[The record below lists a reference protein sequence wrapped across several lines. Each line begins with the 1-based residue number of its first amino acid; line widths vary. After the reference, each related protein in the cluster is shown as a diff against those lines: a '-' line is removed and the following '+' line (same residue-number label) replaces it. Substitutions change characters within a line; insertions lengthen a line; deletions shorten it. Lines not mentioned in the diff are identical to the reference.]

1 MKRALA
7 SAALLVG
14 TLPAWADDHA
24 LLVGLQ
30 STDAAGLA
38 ALRQA
43 PGVRWWVEAGDVMVL
58 AGDAEAMRDALPA
71 GAILRDLGAL
81 DAGELALHARGCG
94 DSLTPIAEPLILHR
108 GPSYDLVRRPKSFSP
123 LSKLRDAVSI
133 AHLGAPEWLPVER
146 NSTVARLHRFDRAKG
161 APAANP
167 TVEAV
172 VARVD
177 AARWFATVA
186 TLAAWD
192 RSSYSPELTDAR
204 QWIAG
209 EFAGLGLSVS
219 EPFFNF
225 TYSGVPANVANV
237 IGRIDGVQFPEQWL
251 VVGGHYDSRNNVNGA
266 ASPSNTPGADD
277 NASGCSGV
285 IEAAR
290 AIVRYRPLRTVL
302 FMCYSGEEQG
312 LHGSAAHVAALSGA
326 GDLSRVQAMLNM
338 DMIGWSPDATIGVS
352 LGSLAGAA
360 NTQLVDLVADSAA
373 TYVPELTQVTTTFS
387 TCCSD
392 HMPYLNA
399 GRPALMSIHRGTTS
413 YPHYHQSSD
422 TPANLGPQAQT
433 VGGAIVKMNVAALAQ
448 LAGLDLI
455 FADGHDDDGDA
466 INGIADDR
474 APVRPM
480 LRPFERP
487 SM

>member
-1 MKRALA
+1 MNRALIY
-7 SAALLVG
+7 AALLVG
-14 TLPAWADDHA
+14 APPAWAADDA

-30 STDAAGLA
+30 HADAAGLA
-38 ALRQA
+38 ALKQA
-43 PGVRWWVEAGDVMVL
+43 PGVRWWVEAGDVLVL
-58 AGDAEAMRDALPA
+58 AGDAGAMRDALPA
-71 GAILRDLGAL
+71 AAILRDLGTL

-94 DSLTPIAEPLILHR
+94 DSLTPIAEPLILYR

-161 APAANP
+161 TLAANA

-177 AARWFATVA
+177 AARWFTTVE

-192 RSSYSPELTDAR
+192 RSSYSPELTNAR

-225 TYSGVPANVANV
+225 TYSGVPATVANV

-251 VVGGHYDSRNNVNGA
+251 VVGGHYDSRNNINGA

-312 LHGSAAHVAALSGA
+312 LHGSAAHVNALSGA

-360 NTQLVDLVADSAA
+360 NTQLVNLVADSAA
-373 TYVPELTQVTTTFS
+373 TYVPELTSVTTTFS

-422 TPANLGPQAQT
+422 TPANLGPQAQV
-433 VGGAIVKMNVAALAQ
+433 VGGAIVKMNVAALAH

-455 FADGHDDDGDA
+455 FADGNEDDDEA
-466 INGIADDR
+466 VNGIADDR

-480 LRPFERP
+480 LRPFDRP